1 MSNQDQLSNQLLI
14 TEKVKKSLEDELV
27 SLKIAHQQE
36 FHTLNSRLSQAM
48 DQRNSMLSTNE
59 ELHSRVEALQV
70 HLEDLKKEISRVT

>member
-1 MSNQDQLSNQLLI
+1 MSNQDQLQNQLLI

-36 FHTLNSRLSQAM
+36 LGSLNSRLSQAL

-59 ELHSRVEALQV
+59 ELH
-70 HLEDLKKEISRVT
+70 